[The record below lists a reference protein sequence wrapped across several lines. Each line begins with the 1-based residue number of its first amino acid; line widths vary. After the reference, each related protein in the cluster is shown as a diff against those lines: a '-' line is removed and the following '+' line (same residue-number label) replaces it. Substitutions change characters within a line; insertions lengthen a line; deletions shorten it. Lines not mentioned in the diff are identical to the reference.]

1 MLKALGIPI
10 KWFFQ
15 EDMLLCVVG
24 NGLSELEPFM
34 EHPSHSKANLEIETM
49 IPNP

>member
-1 MLKALGIPI
+1 MIQAKKILSACVKG
-10 KWFFQ
+10 
-15 EDMLLCVVG
+15 MLLCVVG